1 MRFAAHHM
9 SISSYHKLQR
19 FFSYLE
25 KQKRTMWR
33 PMERLTSMIEDTTQV
48 CVLVVPVSGIGRQSR
63 SGRCKPK
70 KKKEVDSAKRK
81 RSAMAQGTYRLVIF
95 MQSLLANNSRQRCL
109 FQLREIQQKLLC
121 CSYRKKRTA
130 NDPEG
135 T

>member
-70 KKKEVDSAKRK
+70 KKKDVDSAKRK
-81 RSAMAQGTYRLVIF
+81 RSAMAQGTYRWVIF
-95 MQSLLANNSRQRCL
+95 MQSLLANNSRRDVC
-109 FQLREIQQKLLC
+109 FSSGKFNKSC
-121 CSYRKKRTA
+121 YVTATGKK
-130 NDPEG
+130 DSK
-135 T
+135 